1 MIFDE
6 SISKN
11 RAVLVA
17 LRARSLSPE
26 ENSTVDSVEELAAL
40 LETAGGENVGNAD
53 ALSVLIPGALQLVG
67 GDGTAP

>member
-17 LRARSLSPE
+17 LRARSLSPD

-40 LETAGGENVGNAD
+40 LETAGG
-53 ALSVLIPGALQLVG
+53 
-67 GDGTAP
+67 